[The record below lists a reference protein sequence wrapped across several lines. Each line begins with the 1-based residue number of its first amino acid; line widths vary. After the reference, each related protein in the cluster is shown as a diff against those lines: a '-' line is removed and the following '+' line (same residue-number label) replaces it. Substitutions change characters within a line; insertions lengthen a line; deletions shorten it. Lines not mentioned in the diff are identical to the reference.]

1 MKTLIFANNYN
12 NVIFDKETQ
21 EVSVLEKIR
30 MCIDYTYVAPED
42 MHIVHKY
49 GDKERELDVKKGD
62 IIVTFYGNDCKYNI
76 IAFSNAEWLENAEA
90 IKEAEQREKEAWAK
104 EKKCKP
110 CDECC
115 GNCCDSEPTDSV
127 G

>member
-21 EVSVLEKIR
+21 EVSVLEKVR
-30 MCIDYTYVAPED
+30 LCIDCIYVAPDD

-49 GDKERELDVKKGD
+49 GDKKRELDVKKGD
-62 IIVTFYGNDCKYNI
+62 IIATFYSNDCKHNI

-104 EKKCKP
+104 ENKCK
-110 CDECC
+110 
-115 GNCCDSEPTDSV
+115 CCDCDCESASPAK
-127 G
+127 